1 MYTVY
6 AIFCLLSYT
15 TLLMYLNKTFILNKV
30 IILDKLCKFQRQLM
44 PQPE

>member
-1 MYTVY
+1 
-6 AIFCLLSYT
+6 
-15 TLLMYLNKTFILNKV
+15 MYLNKTFILNKV